1 MFTAHDLFSVT
12 GSNHS
17 ARSYARLSEALERL
31 HTDFGVPPVLMR
43 VNNRRLAEGFYRGL
57 GIDDHLAVLQRV
69 DKLDKIGP
77 DAVDSPMAGRRV
89 RRLTTVSG
97 TIRLARISSARATL
111 HIVLSTH

>member
-1 MFTAHDLFSVT
+1 MGSDSLLNEVELVQIMDTVFT
-12 GSNHS
+12 
-17 ARSYARLSEALERL
+17 R
-31 HTDFGVPPVLMR
+31 FGVRVAIK
-43 VNNRRLAEGFYRGL
+43 VNNRKIPEGFYRGL
-57 GIDDHLAVLQRV
+57 GIDDIVGTLRIV